1 MSFGSWY
8 PQGPGIGHYSLSHL
22 PKLIF
27 TFEGIMSNGY
37 ISIHRQIW
45 EHNLW
50 NDKPFA
56 KGQAWIDMVMLAN
69 HKDVKVPF
77 KGKITIIERG
87 SFIRT
92 RRDLA
97 KRWGWSDSAVQRFI
111 VLLESDQMI
120 VRKSDQKANHICIL
134 NYCKYQDMR
143 TDSEPIVNQQ
153 RTKSEPRVNLNN
165 NVNKVNNDNNNYTP
179 SKNKKIKFLD
189 CVYLDE
195 IERDK
200 LIKDY
205 TLHGFNKIVQIIND
219 YKMANGKK
227 YKSDY
232 HAIKNWVIDR
242 YRKENKINGIQGND
256 NGDDNIFL
264 KPLGEEDR
272 PEPDKSVYPDT

>member
-1 MSFGSWY
+1 MEYLKIRNWSKWQTYRTDRGQPPWIKIHRCVMRD
-8 PQGPGIGHYSLSHL
+8 PEWVSLSDAERGQL
-22 PKLIF
+22 VA
-27 TFEGIMSNGY
+27 
-37 ISIHRQIW
+37 IW
-45 EHNLW
+45 LLAAD
-50 NDKPFA
+50 ND
-56 KGQAWIDMVMLAN
+56 G
-69 HKDVKVPF
+69 KVP
-77 KGKITIIERG
+77 
-87 SFIRT
+87 
-92 RRDLA
+92 A
-97 KRWGWSDSAVQRFI
+97 SASVI
-111 VLLESDQMI
+111 
-120 VRKSDQKANHICIL
+120 QKLCFMS
-134 NYCKYQDMR
+134 K
-143 TDSEPIVNQQ
+143 EP
-153 RTKSEPRVNLNN
+153 NLN
-165 NVNKVNNDNNNYTP
+165 KFTDLQFIENDWRHAGVTLASTGSQRDATEKSRVDKNRVEENNYTP